1 MDEVFVSS
9 PGPCSPV
16 WPLLRH
22 NRETARGAGPGLQ
35 GHLSST
41 DGEIC
46 PHWPHFMMANQASFC
61 TFLHAIK
68 CWTGMHFLSATNL
81 LHEKGTLPFPP
92 LITNQEI
99 WNLIIG
105 PVALP
110 SSRLLLS
117 CSVAQSCPPLWNPM
131 DRSMPGFLV
140 LHHLPE
146 FAQTHVLWVGDAIQ
160 PSHLLSTLSP
170 PALSLSHQGLYQG
183 VTSLHQM
190 NKILEFQLQHSPSN
204 EYPEWFPLGLTGVI
218 SLLSKGL
225 SRVFSSTLKCV
236 CKVFPKQRCFPINHQ
251 GYGSHVLSFLFFGI
265 FSAWC

>member
-117 CSVAQSCPPLWNPM
+117 CSVMSTSLKPYGQEHARLPRPSLSPRVCSNSCPLSRWCHPTISSSVNPF
-131 DRSMPGFLV
+131 SSCPQSFTSG
-140 LHHLPE
+140 
-146 FAQTHVLWVGDAIQ
+146 
-160 PSHLLSTLSP
+160 
-170 PALSLSHQGLYQG
+170 SLSSIHLFATDEQNFG
-183 VTSLHQM
+183 VSASAPVLPM
-190 NKILEFQLQHSPSN
+190 NIQSD
-204 EYPEWFPLGLTGVI
+204 
-218 SLLSKGL
+218 
-225 SRVFSSTLKCV
+225 
-236 CKVFPKQRCFPINHQ
+236 
-251 GYGSHVLSFLFFGI
+251 FL
-265 FSAWC
+265 